1 MMYRYFLFLFLLC
14 LLPIDSHALLQDY
27 AVQANFSF
35 DAPSITEKQVL
46 AYRLYKDAELACE
59 NGPVA
64 PQVLDCS
71 ITTEPGTYDFTL
83 TALYND
89 GSQSPHSAPFP
100 FTFANASP
108 ELQAIISASTTMG
121 DAPLSVTFDGSGSS
135 GEIAS
140 YAWNFGDGNEAT
152 GATTTHSFT
161 TPGTYT
167 TTLTV
172 SDTTGLSHQ
181 TSLVITSTEPPP
193 PEPPTA
199 VVSSSNAVGEAP
211 YNVSFDGS
219 GSYTQQPPITSYHWD
234 FGDGAT
240 AAGATV
246 SHTYQQAG
254 SYTARLQV
262 TDSAGLT
269 ADTSTPVL
277 ITAPPPENQ
286 EPIASFNAFLES
298 GPTPHTVSFDAS
310 TSSDSDGWLET
321 FSWDFGDGSTTT
333 GPHPQHT
340 FPGAADYTVTLVVT
354 DNQGATASTSQT
366 ISIPEENKV
375 NLPLEIGEL
384 QLDHNWVRVTFS
396 QPFIDPIV
404 IAGPPTY
411 ADAAPVT
418 VRIRNITPNGF
429 DIRLQEWDYLDGS
442 HDPET
447 LSYIALEKGTYT
459 LPDGSKLEA
468 GTFTGGTRNTSVT
481 LQQAYN
487 QTPMILSQIITENE
501 RDAVIGR
508 IRNVTQQSFQYK
520 LQEQEKT
527 KNRHGDE
534 AVAYIAWEPGQGELN
549 GLIYEIA
556 ITPENITSY
565 WSSIVFQDPFP
576 ETPFMLADLQ
586 TTNADD
592 TVTVR
597 IQNHTLAAVQT
608 MLQEE
613 QSKDSETD
621 HPEEQ
626 FGYMVI
632 APKELPGSVYP

>member
-14 LLPIDSHALLQDY
+14 LLPIDSHALPQDY
-27 AVQANFSF
+27 TVQVNFSF
-35 DAPSITEKQVL
+35 DAPSITEKQIL
-46 AYRLYKDAELACE
+46 AYRLYKNAELACE

-83 TALYND
+83 TALYSD

-100 FTFANASP
+100 FTFANPAP
-108 ELQAIISASTTMG
+108 ELQAVITASTIMG

-135 GEIAS
+135 GEFAS

-172 SDTTGLSHQ
+172 NDTTGLSHQ
-181 TSLVITSTEPPP
+181 TSLVITATEPPPPP

-199 VVSSSNAVGEAP
+199 VISSSNAVGEAP
-211 YNVSFDGS
+211 YNVSIDGS

-240 AAGATV
+240 ASGATV

-269 ADTSTPVL
+269 ADASTPVV

-298 GPTPHTVSFDAS
+298 ELPPYTVSFDTSAS
-310 TSSDSDGWLET
+310 NDPDGWLET

-340 FPGAADYTVTLVVT
+340 FPGAADYTVTLVIT
-354 DNQGATASTSQT
+354 DNQGATATTSQA
-366 ISIPEENKV
+366 ISIPEENEI

-384 QLDHNWVRVTFS
+384 QLDHNWARVTFS

-411 ADAAPVT
+411 EDAAPVT

-429 DIRLQEWDYLDGS
+429 DIRLQEWDYLDGN
-442 HDPET
+442 HAPET

-481 LQQAYN
+481 LQQPFD
-487 QTPMILSQIITENE
+487 QIPVILSQIITENE
-501 RDAVIGR
+501 RDTVTGR

-527 KNRHGDE
+527 KNRHVDE
-534 AVAYIAWEPGQGELN
+534 AVAYLAWEPGQGELN
-549 GLIYEIA
+549 GLLYEIA
-556 ITPENITSY
+556 TTPEGVTSNWATIAY
-565 WSSIVFQDPFP
+565 QIPAQEPPSFF
-576 ETPFMLADLQ
+576 ADLQ
-586 TTNADD
+586 TTNAED
-592 TVTVR
+592 TVSLR
-597 IQNHTLAAVQT
+597 IQNATTANIQT
-608 MLQEE
+608 KMQEE
-613 QSKDSETD
+613 QSKDDETD
-621 HPEEQ
+621 HPTEQ
-626 FGYMVI
+626 VGYI
-632 APKELPGSVYP
+632 LIGSNIF